1 MRRGTR
7 VFLIYEFWERTKSN
21 EEKNSLLNSHVV
33 YSYFDAS
40 DWLLEDNTI
49 IQSFVSIVDGILH
62 NNIDNKA
69 NYTLIIQDSSLETKI
84 NQLSSILDSII
95 NLHPKFEEKKDTPL
109 SVDDAVS
116 KISTQPSDSTILSM
130 YNDMAQNE
138 QMGMNS
144 IQNIDMTVPVWNTLQ
159 YFDPFSEN
167 IVLKS
172 NLGSKSVSEISQVSW
187 SPMSLDLDKHSN
199 NYVYPNYTP
208 RSAWNSCV
216 DV

>member
-1 MRRGTR
+1 M
-7 VFLIYEFWERTKSN
+7 FLIYEFWERTKSN

-95 NLHPKFEEKKDTPL
+95 NLHPKFEEKKDMPF

-138 QMGMNS
+138 QMSMNS
-144 IQNIDMTVPVWNTLQ
+144 IQNIDMTVPVWNTLR

-208 RSAWNSCV
+208 RSA
-216 DV
+216 